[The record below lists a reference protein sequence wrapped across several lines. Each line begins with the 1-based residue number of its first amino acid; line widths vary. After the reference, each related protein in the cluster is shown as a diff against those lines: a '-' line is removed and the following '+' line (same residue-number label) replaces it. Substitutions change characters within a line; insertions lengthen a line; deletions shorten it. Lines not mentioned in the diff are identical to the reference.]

1 MTDRKTQLT
10 LFALLLLVPFSM
22 AAESQAVPPLQNNE
36 LDGKVFCGYQGWFG
50 APGDGTEIGFDNYR
64 FAGKFEPGTCV
75 IDYWPDLSEFDE
87 YEKYG
92 TSFRHADDSVAH
104 VFSAANARTVDR
116 HFQWMKEY
124 GIDGIFLQRFGWA
137 LKQPETLAHRNQVH
151 ENVRKAAVKH
161 GRIRAL
167 MYDLTSLEAGDI
179 EKYVIPDFKRI
190 ARRENL
196 ASDSSYVRF
205 HGQPVVAVWGIGF
218 NDNRAYS
225 LEECSRLIEFLK
237 NDPVFGGNAVMLG
250 VPYYWREQGP
260 DTVDDPRFIEV
271 IKQADII
278 SPWAVGRYGT
288 VEDAQ
293 NLMSETLKAD
303 AQWTSQNDQGYLP
316 VIFPG
321 FSWHNLT
328 TAEGKPKPLNRI
340 PRLGGKFLWTQA
352 AEVKRAGIDMV
363 YVAMFDEMN
372 EGTCVFKCTNDPPV
386 GESPFLTYAVDQL
399 PSDHYLWLTGRI
411 GDLMGGELA
420 DLIELPQRN
429 PE

>member
-1 MTDRKTQLT
+1 MRFL
-10 LFALLLLVPFSM
+10 LFALLLLAPVSM
-22 AAESQAVPPLQNNE
+22 APRSLAVPPVRDNE
-36 LDGKVFCGYQGWFG
+36 VDGKVFCGYQGWFG

-75 IDYWPDLSEFDE
+75 IDYWPDLSEFDKN
-87 YEKYG
+87 EKYP
-92 TSFRHADDSVAH
+92 TSFRHADGSVAH
-104 VFSAANARTVDR
+104 VFSAANPKTVDH
-116 HFQWMKEY
+116 HFRWMKEY
-124 GIDGIFLQRFGWA
+124 GIDGVFLQRFGWA

-151 ENVRKAAVKH
+151 ENVRQAAVKH
-161 GRIRAL
+161 GRLRAL
-167 MYDLTSLEAGDI
+167 MYDLTSLESGDI
-179 EKYVIPDFKRI
+179 EKYIIPDFKRI

-196 ASDSSYVRF
+196 ASDSSYIRF
-205 HGQPVVAVWGIGF
+205 NGQPVVAVWGIGF

-225 LEECSRLIEFLK
+225 LDECSKLIKFLK
-237 NDPVFGGNAVMLG
+237 SDPVFGGNAVMLG
-250 VPYYWREQGP
+250 VPYYWRNQGP
-260 DTVDDPRFIEV
+260 DTVDNPRFLEV
-271 IKQADII
+271 IQQADIV

-293 NLMSETLKAD
+293 RLMRETLKAD
-303 AQWTSQNDQGYLP
+303 AEWTSQKNQGYLP

-321 FSWHNLT
+321 FSWHNLK
-328 TAEGKPKPLNRI
+328 TAEGEQKPLNQI

-352 AEVKRAGIDMV
+352 AEVKQAGVDMV

-399 PSDHYLWLTGRI
+399 PADHYLWLTGKI
-411 GDLMGGELA
+411 GELMGGKLA
-420 DLIELPQRN
+420 NPMELPERN